1 MAIDTISFYVVRT
14 YSNKEFLVNAESEN
28 KAVQLV
34 QEMGYSDV
42 SNAFEYTI
50 MPNECR
56 DLENMFF

>member
-1 MAIDTISFYVVRT
+1 MNTISFYVVST
-14 YSNKEFLVNAESEN
+14 DSKKDFLVNAESEN

-50 MPNECR
+50 IHNECR

>member
-1 MAIDTISFYVVRT
+1 MNTISFYVVST
-14 YSNKEFLVNAESEN
+14 YGNKDFLVNAESEN

-42 SNAFEYTI
+42 SNVFEYTI